1 MKLCQILVARDTH
14 PFVTLPPVTQIVT
27 AFLLLPPHPLLLPL
41 EELVVVITALRQEN
55 ACRVHPLAT
64 LGTLLRHVIT
74 VLAVVLVTASRPQDI
89 VAIEIAIVAGA
100 RFA

>member
-1 MKLCQILVARDTH
+1 MKWCQILVARDTH

-27 AFLLLPPHPLLLPL
+27 ALLLLPPHPLLLPL
-41 EELVVVITALRQEN
+41 VELVVVMTALRQEN

-64 LGTLLRHVIT
+64 LGTLHRSVIT
-74 VLAVVLVTASRPQDI
+74 VLVVVLVTAFRPPGI
-89 VAIEIAIVAGA
+89 VAMVIAIVAGA